1 MRSAVIIADDHAIF
15 RDGLKLLLGMQPE
28 YQVVAECGTLDA
40 LLPLVQQHQPQLVL
54 MDYNMPGGNALA
66 TLQHLRQRYPALRL
80 VMLTAERGGQLLAQ
94 VQQAGADGLLLK
106 EGSAADMLAA
116 LQRVLAGQRVISPAA
131 SALMQDSQVALT
143 AREYQVLQLI
153 CQGWPHAGIAAH
165 FSLSVRTVD
174 KHRENLQRKLGA
186 SNAVQLINRARE
198 LRLFGD

>member
-1 MRSAVIIADDHAIF
+1 
-15 RDGLKLLLGMQPE
+15 
-28 YQVVAECGTLDA
+28 
-40 LLPLVQQHQPQLVL
+40 
-54 MDYNMPGGNALA
+54 
-66 TLQHLRQRYPALRL
+66 
-80 VMLTAERGGQLLAQ
+80 
-94 VQQAGADGLLLK
+94 
-106 EGSAADMLAA
+106 MLAA

-153 CQGWPHAGIAAH
+153 CQGWPHADIAAH

>member
-1 MRSAVIIADDHAIF
+1 MIEILMVDDHAIF

-40 LLPLVQQHQPQLVL
+40 LLPLVQQHEPQLVL

-153 CQGWPHAGIAAH
+153 CQGWPHADIAAH

-198 LRLFGD
+198 LQLFGN

>member
-15 RDGLKLLLGMQPE
+15 RDGLKLLLAMQPE
-28 YQVVAECGTLDA
+28 FQVVAECGTLDA
-40 LLPLVQQHQPQLVL
+40 LLTLVQQHQPQLVL

-66 TLQHLRQRYPALRL
+66 TLQYLRQRYPALRL

-116 LQRVLAGQRVISPAA
+116 LQQVMAGQRVISPAA

-143 AREYQVLQLI
+143 TREYQVLQLI
-153 CQGWPHAGIAAH
+153 CQGWPHADIAAH

-186 SNAVQLINRARE
+186 SNAVQLINRARA
-198 LRLFGD
+198 LQLFHD